1 MKKKLSAFGAFACV
15 GVSLAAA
22 FTDPSAWRLSR
33 FAKIAGDRLV
43 VAVPADR
50 AAEGGSGRIDVD
62 LSPFRDRAV
71 EAEVRVRGENV
82 TKGDVSWLGMKF
94 MLHFRGTDGND
105 FWPQAGAETGSFGW
119 KTIRFRQDMSSVSAA
134 DGRGELTLGMQQGCG
149 RLEFDLSSLKL
160 SVGEPIWPR
169 VNGGWRVTYPAR
181 VAAIPVLRG
190 VMLPG
195 GACREEDFATL
206 RAWGATLAR
215 YQMIRGWGD
224 DNANRDL
231 DDYDRWLDG
240 KLDHLEKD
248 VIPWARTYGV
258 RLVVDLH
265 VAPGGRR
272 NGEMAMFHDRA
283 AADRFVACWGR
294 IARRFRGNGDVIFG
308 YDLINEPQQQ
318 LKALDD
324 CDYWNLQ
331 RRAAEAV
338 RAADPDTTIIVES
351 NGWDSPDAFS
361 YLSPLAMDNVVYQA
375 HMYAPHAF
383 THQGVGAREWKKTK
397 YPDPENGWDKAFIR
411 RQLEPVLRFR
421 ERHGAR
427 IYIGEFSAIT
437 WAEGADRYV
446 ADCISL
452 FEEYG
457 FDWTYHAFR
466 EWPGWSVEHTCDGPG
481 RPFSRS
487 EDNARMRAL
496 KAGLRAA
503 K

>member
-1 MKKKLSAFGAFACV
+1 MKKTLSAFGAFACV

-43 VAVPADR
+43 VDVPADR

-134 DGRGELTLGMQQGCG
+134 DGRGELTLGMQQGSG

-283 AADRFVACWGR
+283 AADRFVA
-294 IARRFRGNGDVIFG
+294 
-308 YDLINEPQQQ
+308 
-318 LKALDD
+318 
-324 CDYWNLQ
+324 
-331 RRAAEAV
+331 
-338 RAADPDTTIIVES
+338 TS
-351 NGWDSPDAFS
+351 
-361 YLSPLAMDNVVYQA
+361 
-375 HMYAPHAF
+375 
-383 THQGVGAREWKKTK
+383 
-397 YPDPENGWDKAFIR
+397 
-411 RQLEPVLRFR
+411 
-421 ERHGAR
+421 
-427 IYIGEFSAIT
+427 
-437 WAEGADRYV
+437 
-446 ADCISL
+446 
-452 FEEYG
+452 
-457 FDWTYHAFR
+457 
-466 EWPGWSVEHTCDGPG
+466 
-481 RPFSRS
+481 
-487 EDNARMRAL
+487 
-496 KAGLRAA
+496 
-503 K
+503 